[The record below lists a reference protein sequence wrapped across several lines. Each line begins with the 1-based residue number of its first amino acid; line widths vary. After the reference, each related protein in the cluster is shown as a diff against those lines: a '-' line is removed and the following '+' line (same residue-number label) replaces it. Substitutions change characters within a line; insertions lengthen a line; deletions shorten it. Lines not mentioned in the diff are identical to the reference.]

1 MWYKSKWLLLN
12 IIAVALAII
21 GYFFSN
27 NMRGNAIAD
36 LLVKTTFFI
45 GADLFVMGLIG
56 HFSILEIM
64 GTLTFKE
71 WSKYLTAKISSF
83 FRTKESAI

>member
-27 NMRGNAIAD
+27 NMFTSALPWFGLAVVILNMIAGMIQGNTVSG
-36 LLVKTTFFI
+36 LKKTVI
-45 GADLFVMGLIG
+45 EYKNKM
-56 HFSILEIM
+56 IM
-64 GTLTFKE
+64 NQPK
-71 WSKYLTAKISSF
+71 
-83 FRTKESAI
+83 